1 MLEIYNEVVKDLLN
15 PSSFTKN
22 GLKVREDKKKGF
34 YADGLTKVR
43 KFVLQSYRMTSG
55 DLETNFSVNL
65 TARGSL

>member
-43 KFVLQSYRMTSG
+43 KFDLGSYRMTSG
-55 DLETNFSVNL
+55 DLETNFSVKL

>member
-34 YADGLTKVR
+34 YAEGLTKVR
-43 KFVLQSYRMTSG
+43 QKKL
-55 DLETNFSVNL
+55 
-65 TARGSL
+65 

>member
-43 KFVLQSYRMTSG
+43 KFDLQSDRMTSG
-55 DLETNFSVNL
+55 DLETNFSVKL

>member
-43 KFVLQSYRMTSG
+43 KFDLQSYRMSFG
-55 DLETNFSVNL
+55 DLETNFSVKL

>member
-43 KFVLQSYRMTSG
+43 KFDLQSDRMTSG
-55 DLETNFSVNL
+55 DLETNFSVKL
-65 TARGSL
+65 TARGLL